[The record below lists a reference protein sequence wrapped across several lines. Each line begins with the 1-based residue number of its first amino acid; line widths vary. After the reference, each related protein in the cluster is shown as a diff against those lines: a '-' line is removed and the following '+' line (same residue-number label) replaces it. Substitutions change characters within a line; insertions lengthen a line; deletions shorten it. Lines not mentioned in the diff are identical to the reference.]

1 MESNT
6 AEDRS
11 SQDSGRRRGG
21 DLEIIE
27 ERVMLAIPRGDE
39 ELRVTF
45 TRARSGDGKEV
56 AWHSIHVFWRTDNGE
71 WRPGKQG
78 ITIRGKELR
87 AVTDALTKA
96 CSGVPPSASTSTP
109 ANTTPRSQRP
119 TSDTEQRAPQRPPS
133 AEGGDD
139 DIPF

>member
-1 MESNT
+1 MKSNT

-45 TRARSGDGKEV
+45 TRARTGDGKEV
-56 AWHSIHVFWRTDNGE
+56 AWHSIRVFWRTDNGE

-87 AVTDALTKA
+87 AVIDALMKA
-96 CSGVPPSASTSTP
+96 CTGVPAFAATS

-119 TSDTEQRAPQRPPS
+119 TSETEQRAPQRSPS